1 MNNCNCNDVLVL
13 VSDRF
18 ESVFSKL
25 FNEELGRDKT
35 NELVDLDINYQVLIK
50 GFSIVFSAN
59 IDFIKTILS
68 KNIKNFP
75 KNRELEL
82 CSDTLKEIVNIVMGN
97 IAKHKF
103 INIDICFQ
111 IEKIDKI
118 EFEKSFCFT
127 NYKKNF
133 QILIKEIW
141 VAKFLVADD
150 SLLARLSIGEMLEK
164 LGHEVIAQAENGK
177 EAYTLYNELKPD
189 FVTMDVNMPEMDGIA
204 SSRNIL
210 KKDKDAK
217 IIMITSIEDSSLK
230 YESIGEGIL
239 YYLNKPFDIEELKKA
254 LENL

>member
-1 MNNCNCNDVLVL
+1 M
-13 VSDRF
+13 
-18 ESVFSKL
+18 
-25 FNEELGRDKT
+25 
-35 NELVDLDINYQVLIK
+35 
-50 GFSIVFSAN
+50 
-59 IDFIKTILS
+59 
-68 KNIKNFP
+68 
-75 KNRELEL
+75 
-82 CSDTLKEIVNIVMGN
+82 
-97 IAKHKF
+97 
-103 INIDICFQ
+103 
-111 IEKIDKI
+111 
-118 EFEKSFCFT
+118 
-127 NYKKNF
+127 
-133 QILIKEIW
+133 
-141 VAKFLVADD
+141 AKFLVADD

-254 LENL
+254 LESL